1 VVLSAFSM
9 ALMATYLLLDGH
21 SLAFRAWFALQEADL
36 TTASGQKT
44 AAVYGFA
51 GMLGRLLDDHS
62 PAGMAVA
69 FDRPEPTFRDAI
81 ADDYKAG
88 RAVTPEPLREQI
100 DLIRRLVETL
110 GVPVVELAGYEAD
123 DVIATLATSLEK
135 AGEDVIIV
143 TGDRD
148 SYQLVSDPH
157 VRVLYNRRGVTDYVL
172 YDEAGIVERTGVRPE
187 QYPFLAALKGDP
199 SDNLPGVPGVGDK
212 TAAKLVNTYG
222 DIDNLFAHLDDQTP
236 KLRASLAASEARV
249 RQNFAL
255 TPLVRDV
262 PVELP
267 LERLAFGGSDRAEM
281 ESLFTLLEIKGPR
294 DRIVKALDRL
304 ESGAPP
310 GSEPG
315 ADAGGAVVPA
325 LAPIEVTVL
334 DDVPTAAGWLDAL
347 SAADGPI
354 VVEPEWAGAPG
365 RSALVGLAFC
375 RVAPAGAPTPSGKG
389 DSPSVG
395 AAAGPESTD
404 APPGPP
410 TTAGPAAGPGS
421 TAGAESTDAAPAG
434 PGSTDAAPAGPG
446 STDAGRPIEGG
457 PDRAAIEVGWVPG
470 ELIAEPG
477 LADSLRR
484 VLGRRPGDTPGRL
497 IAHRAKELMR
507 ALAPNGIEISGL
519 GLDTAVAGYLADPR
533 IGQAT
538 LERLADAA
546 SGMARGDGDRFSVGG
561 AGAGGAGGRGQAEQL
576 GFDLAG
582 DAGDAGDTGDAT
594 RASPAAEAAARRA
607 VVIAGLA
614 PALTKALVE
623 AGAERLYREV
633 EQPLIGVLAKMELA
647 GIAVD
652 IGQLEAISREMTEQV
667 ASLEAEIQRLA
678 GEEFNVNSTA
688 QLRHILFDK
697 LGLAPQK
704 RTKTGYSTD
713 AQSLERLRGRH
724 EIIDTLLA
732 YREVEKLRSTYG
744 IGLLSEVAPDGRIH
758 ASFNQTVARTGRL
771 SSDQP
776 NLHNIPVRSALGRR
790 FRQAFIPGQGAEL
803 LVADYDQIELRV
815 IAHLAQDPGL
825 IEAFREGVDIH
836 GATASRVFSVAVE
849 DVTTAQRSK
858 AKMISY
864 GLAYGMEAYGLSQR
878 LSVPVEEA
886 TEILAQYFAAFP
898 NVKEYMSRTVGEAR
912 LRGYTE
918 TLFGRRRYLPE
929 LDSPNY
935 RVRQAA
941 ERQAMNAG
949 IQGLAADIFKVALV
963 ALDAELTAR
972 GLASR
977 VVLQVHDEI
986 LVESLLEEADEVS
999 EVTLEVMKAACTL
1012 DVPLA
1017 VHVARGASWAEA
1029 KGVGGSAPDD
1039 DSDDDADIALD
1050 FELAFEAPLHA
1061 P

>member
-1 VVLSAFSM
+1 M
-9 ALMATYLLLDGH
+9 ATMATYLLLDGH
-21 SLAFRAWFALQEADL
+21 SLAYRAWFALQEADL

-44 AAVYGFA
+44 AAVYGFS
-51 GMLGRLLDDHS
+51 GMLGRLLEDHS

-88 RAVTPEPLREQI
+88 RPETPEPLREQI
-100 DLIRRLVETL
+100 DLIRRLVETI

-123 DVIATLATSLEK
+123 DIIATLATSLEL
-135 AGEDVIIV
+135 AGDDVIIV

-148 SYQLVSDPH
+148 SYQLVHDPH
-157 VRVLYNRRGVTDYVL
+157 IKVLYNRRGVTDYVL
-172 YDEAGIVERTGVRPE
+172 YDEAGIAERTGVAPAL
-187 QYPFLAALKGDP
+187 YPMLASLRGDP
-199 SDNLPGVPGVGDK
+199 SDNLPGVPGVGEK

-222 DIDNLFAHLDDQTP
+222 NLDDLFSHLEDLTP
-236 KLRASLAASEARV
+236 KLRASLEACEARV
-249 RQNFAL
+249 RQNFSL

-262 PVELP
+262 PVDLP
-267 LERLAFGGSDRAEM
+267 MERLLFGGSDRAAM

-304 ESGAPP
+304 EAP
-310 GSEPG
+310 GRLG
-315 ADAGGAVVPA
+315 GGASGGNSDDDSAAEVVAPA
-325 LAPIEVTVL
+325 IEIVQL
-334 DDVPTAAGWLDAL
+334 DDVATAAAWLEAL
-347 SAADGPI
+347 STGAGFVA
-354 VVEPEWAGAPG
+354 VEPEWAGVPG
-365 RSALVGLAFC
+365 RSAIVGLALC
-375 RVAPAGAPTPSGKG
+375 RVAPPT
-389 DSPSVG
+389 G
-395 AAAGPESTD
+395 AAAPAAPGASTPVAEHVAPATTTVASD
-404 APPGPP
+404 AVVSQPG
-410 TTAGPAAGPGS
+410 GPAPIDVGWLDGDLLAEPAL
-421 TAGAESTDAAPAG
+421 AGALTGLLGAG
-434 PGSTDAAPAGPG
+434 VAG
-446 STDAGRPIEGG
+446 GR
-457 PDRAAIEVGWVPG
+457 VV
-470 ELIAEPG
+470 
-477 LADSLRR
+477 
-484 VLGRRPGDTPGRL
+484 
-497 IAHRAKELMR
+497 AHRAKELMR
-507 ALAPNGIEISGL
+507 ALEPIGIDFSGL
-519 GLDTAVAGYLADPR
+519 ALDTAVAGYLADPR

-538 LERLADAA
+538 LERLAEAA
-546 SGMARGDGDRFSVGG
+546 VGLGRGEADRFSAGG
-561 AGAGGAGGRGQAEQL
+561 AGAGAGARGRGRSEQL

-582 DAGDAGDTGDAT
+582 TAGEP
-594 RASPAAEAAARRA
+594 SPLAESAARR
-607 VVIAGLA
+607 VVLIASLESSLRR
-614 PALTKALVE
+614 ALTE
-623 AGAERLYREV
+623 AGAEQLYREV
-633 EQPLIGVLAKMELA
+633 EQPLVHVLAKMEVA

-652 IGQLEAISREMTEQV
+652 VEQLEAISREMNEQV
-667 ASLEAEIQRLA
+667 TTLEAEVHRLA
-678 GEEFNVNSTA
+678 GEEFNVNSTP

-697 LGLAPQK
+697 LGLATQK

-713 AQSLERLRGRH
+713 AQSLEKLRGRH
-724 EIIDTLLA
+724 EIVDTLLA

-744 IGLLSEVAPDGRIH
+744 TGLLSEVAPDGRIH

-790 FRQAFIPGQGAEL
+790 FRQAFIPMPGADL

-825 IEAFREGVDIH
+825 IEAFRTGVDIH
-836 GATASRVFSVAVE
+836 AATASRVFSVDPSE
-849 DVTTAQRSK
+849 VTTAQRSK

-878 LSVPVEEA
+878 LAVPVEEA
-886 TEILAQYFAAFP
+886 AAILAQYFAAFP

-963 ALDAELTAR
+963 RLDGELDAR
-972 GLASR
+972 GLRSR

-986 LVESLLEEADEVS
+986 LVESRLEEADEVGDITVS
-999 EVTLEVMKAACTL
+999 VMRSACEL
-1012 DVPLA
+1012 AVPLA

-1029 KGVGGSAPDD
+1029 KETGGAGPG
-1039 DSDDDADIALD
+1039 SDDDDLVDELD
-1050 FELAFEAPLHA
+1050 LELALEL
-1061 P
+1061 

>member
-1 VVLSAFSM
+1 MASM
-9 ALMATYLLLDGH
+9 STYLLLDGH
-21 SLAFRAWFALQEADL
+21 SLAYRAWFALQEADL

-44 AAVYGFA
+44 AAVYGFS
-51 GMLGRLLDDHS
+51 GMLGRLLEDHS

-88 RAVTPEPLREQI
+88 RAATPEPLREQI

-110 GVPVVELAGYEAD
+110 GLPVVELVGYEAD
-123 DVIATLATSLEK
+123 DVIATLATSLEE
-135 AGEDVIIV
+135 AGHDVIIV

-148 SYQLVSDPH
+148 AYQLVSDPH
-157 VRVLYNRRGVTDYVL
+157 VKVLYNRRGVTDYVL
-172 YDEAGIVERTGVRPE
+172 YDEKGIEERTGVAPAR
-187 QYPFLAALKGDP
+187 YPLLAALRGDP
-199 SDNLPGVPGVGDK
+199 SDNLPGVPGVGEK
-212 TAAKLVNTYG
+212 TAAKLVNTY
-222 DIDNLFAHLDDQTP
+222 DDLDDLYSHLADLTP
-236 KLRASLAASEARV
+236 KLRASLADCEARV

-262 PVELP
+262 PVDVP
-267 LERLAFGGSDRAEM
+267 LERLRFGGSDRAAM
-281 ESLFTLLEIKGPR
+281 ESLFSLLEIKGPR

-304 ESGAPP
+304 ESGESQVAQPGENDVGDDVAGPP
-310 GSEPG
+310 PVPI
-315 ADAGGAVVPA
+315 AVV
-325 LAPIEVTVL
+325 VL
-334 DDVPTAAGWLDAL
+334 DEVLAAAAWLDAL
-347 SAADGPI
+347 SAGHSQI
-354 VVEPEWAGAPG
+354 VVEPEWVAGPG
-365 RSALVGLAFC
+365 RSALVGLAF
-375 RVAPAGAPTPSGKG
+375 S
-389 DSPSVG
+389 
-395 AAAGPESTD
+395 AAS
-404 APPGPP
+404 PPGESAS
-410 TTAGPAAGPGS
+410 TESGASAQGPAAGDP
-421 TAGAESTDAAPAG
+421 AGAQGPAAGDPAG
-434 PGSTDAAPAGPG
+434 AQGPAAGDPTGAQGPAAGDPAGAQGPA
-446 STDAGRPIEGG
+446 AGDPTGAQG
-457 PDRAAIEVGWVPG
+457 PAAGDPAGAQGPAVIEVGWVPG
-470 ELIAEPG
+470 ELLAEPG
-477 LADSLRR
+477 LAASLGR
-484 VLGRRPGDTPGRL
+484 VLGRRLGEDTGRV

-507 ALAPNGIEISGL
+507 VLEPIGIDFGGL
-519 GLDTAVAGYLADPR
+519 GLDTAVAGYLVDPR
-533 IGQAT
+533 IGQVT

-546 SGMARGDGDRFSVGG
+546 SGLARGDADRFSVGG
-561 AGAGGAGGRGQAEQL
+561 AGAVGGGGRGRAEQL
-576 GFDLAG
+576 GFDLVG
-582 DAGDAGDTGDAT
+582 DADD
-594 RASPAAEAAARRA
+594 ASPAAEAAGRRG
-607 VVIAGLA
+607 VVTAGLA
-614 PALTKALVE
+614 PILRKALAD

-633 EQPLIGVLAKMELA
+633 EQPLIGVLAKMEVA

-652 IGQLEAISREMTEQV
+652 IGQLEEISREMTEQV
-667 ASLEAEIQRLA
+667 ASLEGEIQRLA

-688 QLRHILFDK
+688 QLRHVLFDK

-704 RTKTGYSTD
+704 RTKTGFSTD
-713 AQSLERLRGRH
+713 AQSLEKLRGRH

-744 IGLLSEVAPDGRIH
+744 VALLSEVAPDGRIH

-790 FRQAFIPGQGAEL
+790 FRQAFVPGAGAEL

-825 IEAFREGVDIH
+825 VEAFRAGVDIH
-836 GATASRVFSVAVE
+836 AATASRVFGVATS

-886 TEILAQYFAAFP
+886 ADILGQYFAAFT

-912 LRGYTE
+912 LHGYTE

-929 LDSPNY
+929 LDSPNF

-963 ALDAELTAR
+963 RLDAELTAR
-972 GLASR
+972 GLDSK

-986 LVESLLEEADEVS
+986 LVESVREEADEVS
-999 EVTLEVMKAACTL
+999 ALTLEVMQSACKL
-1012 DVPLA
+1012 AVPLA

-1029 KGVGGSAPDD
+1029 KGVGGSGSQIEGDD
-1039 DSDDDADIALD
+1039 ELD
-1050 FELAFEAPLHA
+1050 FDLAFEAP
-1061 P
+1061 

>member
-1 VVLSAFSM
+1 
-9 ALMATYLLLDGH
+9 MATYLLLDGH
-21 SLAFRAWFALQEADL
+21 SLAYRAWFALQEADL

-44 AAVYGFA
+44 AAVYGFS
-51 GMLGRLLDDHS
+51 GMLGRLLEDHS

-88 RAVTPEPLREQI
+88 RAATPEPLREQL

-123 DVIATLATSLEK
+123 DVLATLAVSLER

-148 SYQLVSDPH
+148 AYQLVHDPH
-157 VRVLYNRRGVTDYVL
+157 IKVLYNRRGVTDYVL
-172 YDEAGIVERTGVRPE
+172 YDEKGIEERTGVSPAR
-187 QYPFLAALKGDP
+187 YPLLASLRGDP
-199 SDNLPGVPGVGDK
+199 SDNLPGVPGVGQK
-212 TAAKLVNTYG
+212 TAAKLVNTY
-222 DIDNLFAHLDDQTP
+222 DDLDDLYVHLGDLTP
-236 KLRASLAASEARV
+236 KLRESLATCEARV
-249 RQNFAL
+249 RQNFAM

-262 PVELP
+262 PVELD
-267 LERLAFGGSDRAEM
+267 LERLRFGRSDRAEM

-304 ESGAPP
+304 ESGVVD
-310 GSEPG
+310 GSSSGSSSGDVEPLP
-315 ADAGGAVVPA
+315 AAVPV
-325 LAPIEVTVL
+325 EVVVL
-334 DDVPTAAGWLDAL
+334 DDVDTAAAWLDAL
-347 SAADGPI
+347 SDTDGDI
-354 VVEPEWAGAPG
+354 AVEPEWAGVSG
-365 RSALVGLAFC
+365 RSNLVGLAFC
-375 RVAPAGAPTPSGKG
+375 RVPVLHAAGAG
-389 DSPSVG
+389 DEP
-395 AAAGPESTD
+395 PED
-404 APPGPP
+404 EP
-410 TTAGPAAGPGS
+410 
-421 TAGAESTDAAPAG
+421 E
-434 PGSTDAAPAGPG
+434 
-446 STDAGRPIEGG
+446 
-457 PDRAAIEVGWVPG
+457 AIEVGWVVG
-470 ELIAEPG
+470 DLVAEPR
-477 LADSLRR
+477 LASSLRR
-484 VLGRRPGDTPGRL
+484 VLDLRPGETTGRVV
-497 IAHRAKELMR
+497 AHRAKELMR
-507 ALAPNGIEISGL
+507 SLDAVGIAFSGL
-519 GLDTAVAGYLADPR
+519 GLDTAVAGYLVDPR
-533 IGQAT
+533 IGQVT

-546 SGMARGDGDRFSVGG
+546 SGLARGEADRFSVGG
-561 AGAGGAGGRGQAEQL
+561 AGAAGGGGRGRAEQL

-582 DAGDAGDTGDAT
+582 DAGEPGTVADV
-594 RASPAAEAAARRA
+594 AARRA

-614 PALTKALVE
+614 PVLRQALAD

-633 EQPLIGVLAKMELA
+633 EQPLVRVLAKMEVA

-652 IGQLEAISREMTEQV
+652 VEQLEAISREMTEQV
-667 ASLEAEIQRLA
+667 ASFEAEIQRLA
-678 GEEFNVNSTA
+678 GEDFNVNSTA

-697 LGLAPQK
+697 LGLVPQK
-704 RTKTGYSTD
+704 RTKTGFSTD
-713 AQSLERLRGRH
+713 AQSLEKLRGRH

-744 IGLLSEVAPDGRIH
+744 VGLLSEVAPDGRIH

-776 NLHNIPVRSALGRR
+776 NLHNIPVRSVLGRR
-790 FRQAFIPGQGAEL
+790 FRQAFIPAPSSEL

-825 IEAFREGVDIH
+825 IEAFRAGVDIH
-836 GATASRVFSVAVE
+836 AATASRVFGVATSE
-849 DVTTAQRSK
+849 VTTAQRSK

-886 TEILAQYFAAFP
+886 AEILGQYFAAFT

-963 ALDAELTAR
+963 ALDAELAVR

-986 LVESLLEEADEVS
+986 LVESLLGEAEEVS
-999 EVTLEVMKAACTL
+999 AVTTSVMQSACEL
-1012 DVPLA
+1012 AVPLA

-1029 KGVGGSAPDD
+1029 KSGGPSGTADD
-1039 DSDDDADIALD
+1039 DDEELVDELD
-1050 FELAFEAPLHA
+1050 FELALEAPLHA

>member
-1 VVLSAFSM
+1 M
-9 ALMATYLLLDGH
+9 AAMATYLLLDGH

-51 GMLGRLLDDHS
+51 GMLGRLLEDHS
-62 PAGMAVA
+62 PTGMAVA
-69 FDRPEPTFRDAI
+69 FDRPEATFRDAI
-81 ADDYKAG
+81 AADYKAG
-88 RAVTPEPLREQI
+88 RPPTPEPLREQI
-100 DLIRRLVETL
+100 DLIRRLVETMGL
-110 GVPVVELAGYEAD
+110 PVVELAGYEAD
-123 DVIATLATSLEK
+123 DIIATLATSLER
-135 AGEDVIIV
+135 AGDDVIIV

-148 SYQLVSDPH
+148 AYQLVRDPH
-157 VRVLYNRRGVTDYVL
+157 IKVLYNRRGVTDYVL
-172 YDEAGIVERTGVRPE
+172 YDEAGIEERTGVPPAL
-187 QYPFLAALKGDP
+187 YPVLASLRGDP
-199 SDNLPGVPGVGDK
+199 SDNLPGVPGVGEK

-222 DIDNLFAHLDDQTP
+222 NLDNLFSHLDEQTP
-236 KLRASLAASEARV
+236 KLRASLEACEARV

-267 LERLAFGGSDRAEM
+267 LERLRFGGSDRPAL

-294 DRIVKALDRL
+294 DRILKALDRL
-304 ESGAPP
+304 EGGSAEGAD
-310 GSEPG
+310 GSE
-315 ADAGGAVVPA
+315 DAETAAV
-325 LAPIEVTVL
+325 PIEIVQL
-334 DDVPTAAGWLDAL
+334 EDVATAAPWLEGL
-347 SAADGPI
+347 SATGGLVA
-354 VVEPEWAGAPG
+354 VEPEWAGTPG
-365 RSALVGLAFC
+365 RSAIVGLAWC
-375 RVAPAGAPTPSGKG
+375 RVPPEPATAAT
-389 DSPSVG
+389 DAT
-395 AAAGPESTD
+395 AAAG
-404 APPGPP
+404 GN
-410 TTAGPAAGPGS
+410 AA
-421 TAGAESTDAAPAG
+421 ADAAAQQP
-434 PGSTDAAPAGPG
+434 
-446 STDAGRPIEGG
+446 
-457 PDRAAIEVGWVPG
+457 AAIEVGWLLG
-470 ELIAEPG
+470 ELLAEPALAAPLGG
-477 LADSLRR
+477 LLGQGGTGGR
-484 VLGRRPGDTPGRL
+484 VV
-497 IAHRAKELMR
+497 AHRAKELMR
-507 ALAPNGIEISGL
+507 ALEPIGIEFSGL
-519 GLDTAVAGYLADPR
+519 ALDTAVAGYLADPR

-538 LERLADAA
+538 LERLAEAA
-546 SGMARGDGDRFSVGG
+546 SGLVRGEADRFSASAPSGG
-561 AGAGGAGGRGQAEQL
+561 ARGGKGRSEQL

-582 DAGDAGDTGDAT
+582 NEGEP
-594 RASPAAEAAARRA
+594 SPLAESAARR
-607 VVIAGLA
+607 VVLIASLHASLRRALA
-614 PALTKALVE
+614 D
-623 AGAERLYREV
+623 AGAEQLYLEV
-633 EQPLIGVLAKMELA
+633 EQPLVRVLAKMELA

-652 IGQLEAISREMTEQV
+652 VEQLEAISREMTEQV
-667 ASLEAEIQRLA
+667 ATLEAEVQRLA
-678 GEEFNVNSTA
+678 GEEFNVNSTQ

-697 LGLAPQK
+697 LGLATQK

-724 EIIDTLLA
+724 EIVDTLLA

-744 IGLLSEVAPDGRIH
+744 TGLLSEVAPDGRIH

-790 FRQAFIPGQGAEL
+790 FRQAFVPARGAEL

-825 IEAFREGVDIH
+825 IEAFRAGLDIH
-836 GATASRVFSVAVE
+836 AATAARVFSVEPSEVS
-849 DVTTAQRSK
+849 TAQRSK

-878 LSVPVEEA
+878 LAVPVEEA
-886 TEILAQYFAAFP
+886 AAILAQYFAAFP

-929 LDSPNY
+929 LDSSNY

-963 ALDAELTAR
+963 RLDAELAGR
-972 GLASR
+972 GLKSR

-999 EVTLEVMKAACTL
+999 EITVSVMRSACEL
-1012 DVPLA
+1012 AVPLA

-1029 KGVGGSAPDD
+1029 KESGGTGPREVDD
-1039 DSDDDADIALD
+1039 DVEPLD
-1050 FELAFEAPLHA
+1050 FELALEP
-1061 P
+1061 

>member
-1 VVLSAFSM
+1 M
-9 ALMATYLLLDGH
+9 AAMATYLLLDGH
-21 SLAFRAWFALQEADL
+21 SLAYRAWFALQEADL

-88 RAVTPEPLREQI
+88 RAETPEPLREQFE
-100 DLIRRLVETL
+100 LIRRMLETI
-110 GVPVVELAGYEAD
+110 GVPVFELVGFEAD
-123 DVIATLATSLEK
+123 DVLATLATVLEQ
-135 AGEDVIIV
+135 AGHDVIIV

-148 SYQLVSDPH
+148 AYQLVSDPH
-157 VRVLYNRRGVTDYVL
+157 IKVLYNRRGVTDYVL
-172 YDEAGIVERTGVRPE
+172 YDEKGIEERTGVLPAR
-187 QYPFLAALKGDP
+187 YPLLAALRGDT
-199 SDNLPGVPGVGDK
+199 SDNLPGVPGVGEK
-212 TAAKLVNTYG
+212 TAAKLVNTYADLDDLYG
-222 DIDNLFAHLDDQTP
+222 HLDDLTP
-236 KLRASLAASEARV
+236 KLRGSLAACEARV

-262 PVELP
+262 PVELD
-267 LERLAFGGSDRAEM
+267 LERLRFGGSDRAEM
-281 ESLFTLLEIKGPR
+281 DSLFTLLEIKGPR
-294 DRIVKALDRL
+294 DRIIKALDRL
-304 ESGAPP
+304 EAGGSG
-310 GSEPG
+310 G
-315 ADAGGAVVPA
+315 ADPADGEAEALVPPV
-325 LAPIEVTVL
+325 APIEVTVL
-334 DDVPTAAGWLDAL
+334 EDVAAATAWLDAL
-347 SAADGPI
+347 SQGHSPI

-365 RSALVGLAFC
+365 RSAIVGLAFC
-375 RVAPAGAPTPSGKG
+375 RVPPPAGT
-389 DSPSVG
+389 
-395 AAAGPESTD
+395 AAAASG
-404 APPGPP
+404 
-410 TTAGPAAGPGS
+410 AGEPAAGEPARAAATS
-421 TAGAESTDAAPAG
+421 AAGEPANIPAG
-434 PGSTDAAPAGPG
+434 
-446 STDAGRPIEGG
+446 I
-457 PDRAAIEVGWVPG
+457 AAIEVGWLPG
-470 ELIAEPG
+470 ELVAEEG
-477 LADSLRR
+477 LAGVLGR
-484 VLGRRPGDTPGRL
+484 VLGRGASRTGGRV

-507 ALAPNGIEISGL
+507 ALDADGIAFDGL
-519 GLDTAVAGYLADPR
+519 GLDTAVAGYLVDPR
-533 IGQAT
+533 IGQVT

-546 SGMARGDGDRFSVGG
+546 SGLARGEGDRFSVGG
-561 AGAGGAGGRGQAEQL
+561 AGAAGGGGRGRVEQL

-582 DAGDAGDTGDAT
+582 DAGAP
-594 RASPAAEAAARRA
+594 SPVAEVAARRA

-614 PALTKALVE
+614 PVLRTALAD
-623 AGAERLYREV
+623 AGAERLYRQV
-633 EQPLIGVLAKMELA
+633 EQPLVRVLAKMELA

-652 IGQLEAISREMTEQV
+652 VGRLEAISQEMTEQV
-667 ASLEAEIQRLA
+667 TSLEAEIQRLA

-697 LGLAPQK
+697 LGLVPQK
-704 RTKTGYSTD
+704 RTKTGFSTD

-724 EIIDTLLA
+724 DIIDTLLA

-744 IGLLSEVAPDGRIH
+744 VGLLSEVAPDGRIH

-790 FRQAFIPGQGAEL
+790 FRQAFIPAPGSEL

-815 IAHLAQDPGL
+815 IAHLAHDPGL
-825 IEAFREGVDIH
+825 IEAFRAGVDIH
-836 GATASRVFSVAVE
+836 AATASRVFNVKTSE
-849 DVTTAQRSK
+849 VTTAQRSK

-886 TEILAQYFAAFP
+886 AEILGQYFAAFT

-929 LDSPNY
+929 LDSPNF

-963 ALDAELTAR
+963 ALDAELSVR

-986 LVESLLEEADEVS
+986 LVESVFEEAEEVGAL
-999 EVTLEVMKAACTL
+999 TLEVMQSACEL

-1017 VHVARGASWAEA
+1017 VHVARGSSWAEA
-1029 KGVGGSAPDD
+1029 KDVAASGGSGDD
-1039 DSDDDADIALD
+1039 ENDDVLD
-1050 FELAFEAPLHA
+1050 FELALESP
-1061 P
+1061 